1 MFIGLSNTVPSIVN
15 LPGQGVSSSEDYIV
29 KVKPSLD
36 TTTPTSVTIGIRN
49 LGVPY
54 TVDWGD
60 GEITSESNPIPS
72 HVYDSPDNKEY
83 IVKVTPKKDP
93 LLTGPQ
99 VTQLDV
105 GSGNTSTVRRTLI
118 DIIQFGINTVIDAG
132 SFMDGCESLG
142 INNNGEITAND
153 LPSVTSSNAGQF
165 AFRNCK
171 NLNTNK
177 FAGLFTAANQGGSA
191 IITTLR
197 ACFLGCEKFNGT
209 GCDTWD
215 VSRVSSFLQMFNGA
229 LNYNQPL
236 SSWNTASGQD
246 FERMFEDALL
256 WDQDVSL
263 WNISSAGTDSSN
275 GFTNWKRQTVAG
287 TYSPISQDNA
297 SKILQGWSEQTL
309 PNAEINLK
317 MIGSTLTAAGET
329 AKENLEG
336 AAEPW
341 TIDL

>member
-15 LPGQGVSSSEDYIV
+15 LPGQGSGLSEDYIV

-36 TTTPTSVTIGIRN
+36 TTNPTSVTIGIRN

-60 GEITSESNPIPS
+60 GQVTSEPNPIPS
-72 HVYDSPDNKEY
+72 HIYSDPGDKEY

-93 LLTGPQ
+93 ELTGMQ

-105 GSGNTSTVRRTLI
+105 GSGNNATERRVLI
-118 DIIQFGINTVIDAG
+118 DIIQFGINTVIAAG
-132 SFMDGCESLG
+132 SFMDGCENLG
-142 INNNGEITAND
+142 VNNGGEITAND
-153 LPSVTSSNAGQF
+153 LPSIKNASAGQF

-177 FAGLFTAANQGGSA
+177 FAGLFTAANQGGSG
-191 IITTLR
+191 IITSLR
-197 ACFLGCEKFNGT
+197 ACFLGCERFNGT

-215 VSRVSSFLQMFNGA
+215 VSRVSTFLQMFDNA
-229 LNYNQPL
+229 VAYNQPL
-236 SSWNTASGQD
+236 NNWNTTSGQN
-246 FERMFEDALL
+246 FERMFEDALA

-263 WNISSAGTDSSN
+263 WNISSAGTDSSS
-275 GFTNWKRQTVAG
+275 GFTNWKRQTIAG
-287 TYSPISQDNA
+287 SYTPISQANA
-297 SKILQGWSEQTL
+297 SEILEQWSQQTL
-309 PNAEINLK
+309 PAAEVSLK
-317 MIGSTLTAAGET
+317 MIGSTLTTAGNE
-329 AKENLEG
+329 AKENLEN
-336 AAEPW
+336 AANPW